1 MALQN
6 TLPVDNINL
15 CRKVTGESAG
25 QAEVTMV
32 LHSKII
38 NHKKY
43 HEVSVHLSEP
53 VAKESAK
60 RTRKTFGDT
69 HNVRVE
75 KEKDGDRY
83 VWMVYAHERK

>member
-1 MALQN
+1 M
-6 TLPVDNINL
+6 TL
-15 CRKVTGESAG
+15 R
-25 QAEVTMV
+25 
-32 LHSKII
+32 SKII

-43 HEVSVHLSEP
+43 HEVGSHLSES

-83 VWMVYAHERK
+83 VWIVYAHERRK